1 MAVPIILASGSETRA
16 DMLRRARV
24 PFEIAIPRIDEE
36 AVRRALE
43 AEGAK
48 PRDVADALAELKA
61 RRIAEKRP
69 EAVVIGSDQV
79 LDLNGEV
86 LSKPETPEE
95 AVIQLA
101 RMQGKR
107 HMLLSAAVVIEN
119 GQVVW
124 RHVGQVR
131 IRMRDLTPAFIESYV
146 NRNWESIRYS
156 VGGYKIEEEGVRL
169 FSSIEGDLFTIL
181 GMPLIELLNYF
192 VLRGLTET

>member
-131 IRMRDLTPAFIESYV
+131 IRMRELTPAFIESYV
-146 NRNWESIRYS
+146 NRNWDSIRYS

>member
-36 AVRRALE
+36 VVRRALE

-131 IRMRDLTPAFIESYV
+131 IRMRELTPAFIESYV
-146 NRNWESIRYS
+146 NRNWDSIRYS